1 MNFEL
6 SEDQRAVL
14 DAVDRLVER
23 HRTTLA
29 VPERCHY
36 SVELERALEAVG
48 FFDCMTIEELGT
60 VTACASVMAV
70 ARLPLC
76 AEAAASSLI
85 APWLC
90 PELPRP
96 FALLWNRDD
105 APTRYLPVARTVI
118 RVRGDSVDVA
128 SIGTEHVKHV
138 DSIFAYP
145 MGVLR
150 SASSLPWRTLPNA
163 DATRVRNFWRIA
175 LAAEIT
181 GCLDAALAS
190 VLEHVKDRRQFGR
203 PLGSFQ
209 AVQHRLAECATLIQ
223 GAKWLTLKAASTG
236 TALDA
241 ALAAGR
247 AQDIATRISYDLH
260 QFMGAMGLTLEHP
273 LHRWTYR
280 VKLLRADL
288 GGADSQLIAAAEA
301 AWPETHNNAIEGIA
315 S

>member
-14 DAVDRLVER
+14 DAVNRLVER
-23 HRTTLA
+23 HRTTPALA
-29 VPERCHY
+29 ERYQY
-36 SVELERALEAVG
+36 SVELERDLEAAG
-48 FFDCMTIEELGT
+48 LLDCMTIEELGA
-60 VTACASVMAV
+60 VTACASVMAL
-70 ARLPLC
+70 AHLPLS
-76 AEAAASSLI
+76 AETGASSLI

-90 PELPRP
+90 PEMPRP
-96 FALLWNRDD
+96 YAVLWDSDD
-105 APTRYLPVARTVI
+105 AATRFLPVARTVI
-118 RVRGDSVDVA
+118 RVRGNCVDVA
-128 SIGTEHVKHV
+128 RIGPDDVKPV
-138 DSIFAYP
+138 DSLFAYP

-150 SASSLPWRTLPNA
+150 SPASLRWKALA
-163 DATRVRNFWRIA
+163 DANASRVLTMWRIG

-209 AVQHRLAECATLIQ
+209 AVQHRLAECATLVE

-280 VKLLRADL
+280 TKLLRTDL
-288 GGADSQLIAAAEA
+288 GGADSQLIAAAQA
-301 AWPETHNNAIEGIA
+301 AWPETQHNAIEGIA

>member
-14 DAVDRLVER
+14 DAVDRLAER
-23 HRTTLA
+23 HGATPA
-29 VPERCHY
+29 VPERYQY
-36 SVELERALEAVG
+36 SVQLERDLEAAG

-76 AEAAASSLI
+76 AETAASSLI

-90 PELPRP
+90 PDLPRP
-96 FALLWNRDD
+96 FALLWERDD

-118 RVRGDSVDVA
+118 RVRGTCVDVA
-128 SIGTEHVKHV
+128 AIATDDVKAI

-145 MGVLR
+145 MGALR
-150 SASSLPWRTLPNA
+150 SASSLAWKALPDA
-163 DATRVRNFWRIA
+163 DATRTRNLWRIG

-203 PLGSFQ
+203 ALGSFQ
-209 AVQHRLAECATLIQ
+209 AVQHRLAECTTLVQ

-247 AQDIATRISYDLH
+247 AQDIATKVSYDLH

-301 AWPETHNNAIEGIA
+301 AWPETPHTATEGIA